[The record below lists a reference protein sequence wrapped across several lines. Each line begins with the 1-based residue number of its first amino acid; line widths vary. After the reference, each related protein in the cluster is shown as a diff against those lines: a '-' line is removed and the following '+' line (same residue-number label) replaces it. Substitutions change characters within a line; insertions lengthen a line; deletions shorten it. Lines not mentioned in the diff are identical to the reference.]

1 MGLDVKRPGLKS
13 MWTMTFFGL
22 KYRVRIWKTQ
32 QPPPPRFKLFL
43 FVFNI
48 YLALCGFSLLL
59 VVVCLC
65 VSFFNYSILCLI
77 KSWFYQPL

>member
-13 MWTMTFFGL
+13 MWTMTSFGL

-32 QPPPPRFKLFL
+32 QHPPPTPPPKFKLFI

-48 YLALCGFSLLL
+48 IIFSFVWFFF
-59 VVVCLC
+59 VVGGGVFVC
-65 VSFFNYSILCLI
+65 FF
-77 KSWFYQPL
+77 F

>member
-13 MWTMTFFGL
+13 MWTMTSFGL

-32 QPPPPRFKLFL
+32 QHPPPTPPPPKFKLFI

-48 YLALCGFSLLL
+48 IIFSFVWFFF
-59 VVVCLC
+59 VVGGGVFVC
-65 VSFFNYSILCLI
+65 FF
-77 KSWFYQPL
+77 F